1 MANQSRFIGRAG
13 ELAALLD
20 ALGAARAGNAAFGR
34 VGGAPGIGETRL
46 FEEFA
51 RLARADGWA
60 VVSARMSTADGAPA
74 FRPWR
79 QLLQRPL
86 GQHVRAAVAAHGP
99 QVARIVPE
107 LDSVPAPPPV
117 DPEER
122 FRAFAGFGRLLADA
136 AGPGRKA

>member
-1 MANQSRFIGRAG
+1 MDTWSTTPCRRLGRRERPDVHSG
-13 ELAALLD
+13 
-20 ALGAARAGNAAFGR
+20 RCAAF
-34 VGGAPGIGETRL
+34 
-46 FEEFA
+46 
-51 RLARADGWA
+51 W
-60 VVSARMSTADGAPA
+60 
-74 FRPWR
+74 PWR
-79 QLLQRPL
+79 QLLQRRP
-86 GQHVRAAVAAHGP
+86 GQHVRDAVAAHGP